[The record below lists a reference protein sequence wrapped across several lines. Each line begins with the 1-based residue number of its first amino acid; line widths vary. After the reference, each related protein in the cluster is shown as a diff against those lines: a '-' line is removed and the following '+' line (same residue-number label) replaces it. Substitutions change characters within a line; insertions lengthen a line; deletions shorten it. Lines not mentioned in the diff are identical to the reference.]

1 MIKINFKMISLRC
14 NSNKTSVHRIVSSKS
29 QQKMSASM
37 NSNKMVRRSTAR
49 RKRQSSQHGCYNTH
63 VVTCSDESMSERGVF
78 HGTPRKRGHQHH
90 PRNHGNRKRGSNVA
104 EQSLKLEN
112 TCNLPAVALANNC
125 DNNKSVCDNIVEQNK
140 VDNSFLIN
148 NNADNTSISN
158 NNSIKQERNYAE
170 VPKKSKETGRPSRSY
185 KDIPRPAAEGSSQSD
200 AENEDPEQEELAKL
214 RCTSERTE
222 VVAERETRRR
232 RRCADYPGLAFGSS
246 IFSSDTM
253 MKFSIIRNELHN
265 IMNTQLKRVRS
276 EKSKERIQNKKYTN
290 SYA

>member
-1 MIKINFKMISLRC
+1 
-14 NSNKTSVHRIVSSKS
+14 
-29 QQKMSASM
+29 MS
-37 NSNKMVRRSTAR
+37 RRSSGRSGVVRGGVAR
-49 RKRQSSQHGCYNTH
+49 EKRQSCQDGRRGEHAITS
-63 VVTCSDESMSERGVF
+63 CSEDSMSERNV
-78 HGTPRKRGHQHH
+78 GTPRKRGHQHH
-90 PRNHGNRKRGSNVA
+90 PRNHGSRRRFVERNAQPQPV
-104 EQSLKLEN
+104 
-112 TCNLPAVALANNC
+112 TNC
-125 DNNKSVCDNIVEQNK
+125 DSVKSGVVTTTTIENNRQ
-140 VDNSFLIN
+140 N
-148 NNADNTSISN
+148 NNITPSVTN
-158 NNSIKQERNYAE
+158 NNPYIDLTNEDCDDSATDNRQLSRN
-170 VPKKSKETGRPSRSY
+170 KKKPSSSSSSNY

-276 EKSKERIQNKKYTN
+276 TVKTWSILRKFIVNLPRRVYI
-290 SYA
+290 